1 MRTAWLRDSYR
12 ALIRGMAGTVGLYR
26 VLALIAALFIPLF
39 RSMLPEDAVDPDW
52 QRYLLSGYFLLILIC
67 SYLSKDLQKQMHHLA
82 HFSMYILVAW
92 ASQLV
97 FVNDFNREYL
107 VLYFIILTFSGVSFN
122 SFRSSIVFGL
132 VNVALSIVAIAS
144 YSQPV
149 SLGLMVLVVMVTMVI
164 MMDYR
169 LNIQQELNRQK
180 DLMGSIYQDSPDA
193 ILLVSPFT
201 LRVVNWNQKAVTIFK
216 AEEQSERL
224 SAWVSEWLKE
234 FLPNHPFEEDGTLK
248 AEVELQH
255 FAGGQFWADIVV
267 AEVEVAAKKR
277 LLIRI
282 SDSTDKKRVEKSLQL
297 SDYVLQKVD
306 QLVFVANEKAE
317 VLYVSP
323 FVETLLG
330 VKAEEQMGNGWWETR
345 TQQGIETDE
354 HKNYIIECI
363 AGTRKSNPAAYEQML
378 IHQDGSEVWVSWREA
393 VTSDNLMIGIA
404 TPANQERRNRQ
415 VQSVIFNIAEA
426 SSRAGTPFDFYRNIH
441 QEIRN
446 VINTPNFYI
455 AVYKEEENVVYFP
468 YYTDVE
474 NQVAS
479 QRLGRKRKAG
489 KGLTEYAIDRQKP
502 LLLSKQEIL
511 NLGEAGHFEVG
522 GQAVPESW
530 LGIPMVHNGVVAGL
544 ITIQDYHIPN
554 AFSRDDLN
562 LVSFI
567 ANQVAQFV
575 HKLQADESLRIS
587 EEQFRALYDQAP
599 VGIAR
604 ISQAVG
610 FTQVNYRMLEIFGY
624 SEEELLKQTPESIA
638 HPNDRKKGNDE
649 LARLFSGE
657 IDSYTTEKRYIH
669 QDGSTIHATVSV
681 SAYRV
686 DDELKFIIAVYE
698 DITDKKRAED
708 ETQLLLTLSTEL
720 QNTLSAQDALNLGMI
735 NLAIHTDWDYGEI
748 WWADLNGQLRYCDCY
763 FIASSDL
770 KGFHTASKEIVTN
783 KPPDYFHDWENNG
796 VQIDFHSNLSE
807 VGSFGRRDLAM
818 EYGFS
823 SMAFIALKEKDQKL
837 GVMVLMRRRKSTEN
851 ENEMRLFRA
860 AGSQL
865 ISVIQRKLA
874 EVAQRESE
882 ARFRAITEAAFEG
895 IAIHRNGEILDVNSA
910 FARLFGYSS
919 DKILDL
925 SLADLLYEESP
936 DAWLIRVSGQSGESV
951 EFTGRKADGEAI
963 FMEAVSREDIWL
975 GDPANILA
983 VRDITGQKLMEES
996 REAARIDARFRAYVQ
1011 NSSEIIQILDQEG
1024 RISYCSPSMERI
1036 AGYSPEEMMGQHYL
1050 DLCHESDKNNLALVQ
1065 SHVASKPGET
1075 GKTRARLRHASGEWR
1090 EIQTSMVNLMDDPLV
1105 RGVLFSSRDITD
1117 VISAQKSMT
1126 ESEERFRTLFALSP
1140 DAIFV
1145 ESREGYILDVNEAG
1159 CALHDMA
1166 REEIL
1171 GKHITE
1177 LSPESNREKVMSSFD
1192 RLFTGNFESLEAT
1205 SVNRSG
1211 KSIPV
1216 EVRVNVIQFQNKEAI
1231 IVQARDIT
1239 ERRASE
1245 LVLKESEERFRA
1257 LVEHATEA
1265 IFVLDLDSDTFIEV
1279 NKNTEKL
1286 FGRSRN
1292 ALMSVPPWELS
1303 PEKQSDGS
1311 ISRNLQREYL
1321 ERAAKG
1327 EQVVYEWVHLH
1338 SSGKEIPC
1346 EVRLNRFPSS
1356 TNVLVRGSVTD
1367 ITDRKLAEQRILQSQ
1382 ERLRV
1387 QNEMLI
1393 GLAASPAI
1401 NTGDLN
1407 RAYREITKGVCETMR
1422 VQQAGIWLFD
1432 EKGENLVC
1440 QMQYDA
1446 RGDDFEQGQSF
1457 SVIDMKRYLEAIRD
1471 ERVIAST
1478 DAREDERIKEF
1489 AKVFFEPEEIEAVID
1504 APFRHLGTIA
1514 GVVRTATRE
1523 PKTEWSQESQ
1533 NFAASMADMVSL
1545 ALEAWERKK
1554 TEEELAKTF
1563 SKMRATFDSTRD
1575 GILVVDNDGFVL
1587 EYNQGF
1593 VELST
1598 VSQEVLD
1605 SGVPNPGFLT
1615 MVENVVEKEE
1625 FVRVMEQME
1634 KHPEGKER
1642 HIYGLADGR
1651 IIEIYVRPMSVGDET
1666 QGRLWFLHDITELK
1680 RAETALL
1687 ESETKF
1693 RSLFSQAN
1701 DAILVMEGDQ
1711 ISDYNDK
1718 ALEMFGFS
1726 GEEITKKAFYELS
1739 PDKQPDGMASDAA
1752 LWEYL
1757 DEVLKGE
1764 SVSFNW
1770 NHQHADGMPFD
1781 AEVSLNQVRIG
1792 SKTFVQAFVRDITE
1806 RVRAEFALRESERK
1820 NKAIL
1825 DAIPDL
1831 MLRISD
1837 KGQIL
1842 DYKTSDQQSLIEEA
1856 QNLFD
1861 KSLEDVLPEAMVKNA
1876 LEHMK
1881 IALET
1886 GEGQQY
1892 ESEMTIAD
1900 ETKDYE
1906 TRLVRSGPREALII
1920 IRDVTERKR
1929 TEKELIKRNFELDSF
1944 VYRASHDL
1952 KAPLNSLMGLIDLVA
1967 AETADAGVLS
1977 YLGMMNKSVVKLDTF
1992 IRDLADFSRNARQEL
2007 HTTVINWQEMVNES
2021 LENLQFMEHAGRVSH
2036 QLDLR
2041 SSPPYHSDMVRI
2053 GIVLNNLISNAVK
2066 YQDLSRDNA
2075 FVRIEIENTEEEAT
2089 IRIIDNGIGIP
2100 EKYQEKIFHLF
2111 VRASIQSYGSGMGM
2125 YIVKNAVEKLRG
2137 TISLESAEGEGSVFT
2152 VILPNN
2158 PAEHPEI

>member
-1 MRTAWLRDSYR
+1 MKASWLRDSYK
-12 ALIRGMAGTVGLYR
+12 ALIRGMAGIVGLYR

-39 RSMLPEDAVDPDW
+39 RSMLPENAVDPDW
-52 QRYLLSGYFLLILIC
+52 QRYLLSGYFLLVLAA
-67 SYLSKDLQKQMHHLA
+67 SYLSKGLQKQMHHLA
-82 HFSMYILVAW
+82 HFTMYVLVAW
-92 ASQLV
+92 AGQLV
-97 FVNDFNREYL
+97 ILNDFNREYL

-122 SFRSSIVFGL
+122 SFRSSIIFGL
-132 VNVALSIVAIAS
+132 TNFAMSLVAIIFFGQSVTLA
-144 YSQPV
+144 
-149 SLGLMVLVVMVTMVI
+149 LMVLAVMAAMVV

-169 LNIQQELNRQK
+169 LDIQLELNRQK

-193 ILLVSPFT
+193 IFLANPHSF
-201 LRVVNWNQKAVTIFK
+201 RIANWNQKAIGIFK
-216 AEEQSERL
+216 AEAQSDHL
-224 SAWVSEWLKE
+224 SRWFSDWLKE
-234 FLPNHPFEEDGTLK
+234 FMRVHTFGEDGSIKT
-248 AEVELQH
+248 EVELPDL
-255 FAGGQFWADIVV
+255 AGGHFWAEILV
-267 AEVEVAAKKR
+267 AEVEVVGKKR

-282 SDSTDKKRVEKSLQL
+282 SDTTDKKLVEKSLRL
-297 SDYVLQKVD
+297 SDYILQKVD

-323 FVETLLG
+323 FFETLLG
-330 VKAEEQMGNGWWETR
+330 MDPAEQMGNGWWETR
-345 TQQGIETDE
+345 QKQGVEVAE
-354 HKNYIIECI
+354 HKNYIIDCI
-363 AGTRKSNPAAYEQML
+363 AGKRKANPSAYEQML
-378 IHQDGSEVWVSWREA
+378 IHRDGSEVWVSWREA
-393 VTSDNLMIGIA
+393 VTSDNLMIAVA
-404 TPANQERRNRQ
+404 TPANQERRNRL

-426 SSRAGTPFDFYRNIH
+426 SSQAGTPFDFYRNIH

-455 AVYKEEENVVYFP
+455 AVYKKEENVVYFP

-489 KGLTEYAIDRQKP
+489 RGLTEYAIDKQKP

-511 NLGEAGHFEVG
+511 ELGQAGHFETD
-522 GQAVPESW
+522 GQAIPESW
-530 LGIPMVHNGVVAGL
+530 LGIPMVHKGSVAGL
-544 ITIQDYHIPN
+544 ITIQDYQVPN

-575 HKLQADESLRIS
+575 HKLQADEALRVS
-587 EEQFRALYDQAP
+587 EQQFRALYDQAP

-604 ISQAVG
+604 ISQEVG
-610 FTQVNYRMLEIFGY
+610 FTQVNHRMMEIFGY
-624 SEEELLKQTPESIA
+624 DEEQLLKLTPESIA
-638 HPNDRKKGNDE
+638 HPQDRKKGNEE
-649 LARLFSGE
+649 LTRLFSGE

-669 QDGSTIHATVSV
+669 QNGSTIHATVSV

-698 DITDKKRAED
+698 DITDKKRAEQ

-720 QNTLSAQDALNLGMI
+720 QNSLSAQDALNLGMV
-735 NLAIHTDWDYGEI
+735 NLAIHTEWDYGEI

-763 FIASSDL
+763 YIASGDL
-770 KGFHTASKEIVTN
+770 KEFHTASKEMVTG
-783 KPPDYFHDWENNG
+783 KPPDYAHEWVNSG
-796 VQIDFHSNLSE
+796 VQIDLHDNLAD
-807 VGSFGRRDLAM
+807 VDSFGRRDLALKF
-818 EYGFS
+818 GFTN
-823 SMAFIALKEKDQKL
+823 MAFIALKENEQKL
-837 GVMVLMRRRKSTEN
+837 GVMVLMRKKQSTVKEN
-851 ENEMRLFRA
+851 DMRIFRA

-874 EVAQRESE
+874 ETAQRESE

-895 IAIHRNGEILDVNSA
+895 IAIHRNGKILDVNSA
-910 FARLFGYSS
+910 FARLFGY
-919 DKILDL
+919 DATEILDL

-936 DAWLIRVSGQSGESV
+936 DSWLHRVTDESGESV
-951 EFTGRKADGEAI
+951 EFTGRKANGEAI
-963 FMEAVSREDIWL
+963 FMEAVSRREIWL

-983 VRDITGQKLMEES
+983 VRDITGQKLVEEA

-1011 NSSEIIQILDQEG
+1011 NSSEIIQILDQDG

-1036 AGYSPEEMMGQHYL
+1036 SGYSAEEMMGKHYL
-1050 DLCHESDKNNLALVQ
+1050 DLCHEADKPNLAMVQ
-1065 SHVASKPGET
+1065 SQVAKTAGET
-1075 GKTRARLRHASGEWR
+1075 GKARARLKHASGEWR

-1126 ESEERFRTLFALSP
+1126 ESEDRFRTLFALSP

-1145 ESREGYILDVNEAG
+1145 ESRAGYILDVNEAG
-1159 CALHDMA
+1159 CALHGLSRD
-1166 REEIL
+1166 EIL
-1171 GKHITE
+1171 GKHVTE
-1177 LSPESNREKVMSSFD
+1177 LSPEANREKVMQSFEK
-1192 RLFTGNFESLEAT
+1192 LFTSDFESVEAV

-1211 KSIPV
+1211 VSIPV
-1216 EVRVNVIQFQNKEAI
+1216 EVRVNVIQFQNEEAI
-1231 IVQARDIT
+1231 IMQARDIT
-1239 ERRASE
+1239 ERKASE

-1279 NKNTEKL
+1279 NKNTENL

-1303 PEKQSDGS
+1303 PERQPDGS
-1311 ISRNLQREYL
+1311 LSRDLQRQYE

-1327 EQVVYEWVHLH
+1327 EQLVYEWVHLH

-1393 GLAASPAI
+1393 ELAASPAI
-1401 NTGDLN
+1401 NTGDLD
-1407 RAYREITKGVCETMR
+1407 RAYLEITRGMCDTMR

-1432 EKGENLVC
+1432 EQRENLVC
-1440 QMQYDA
+1440 QIQYNA
-1446 RGDDFEQGQSF
+1446 RRQDFEQGQSIPV
-1457 SVIDMKRYLEAIRD
+1457 SNLSRYLQAIRD
-1471 ERVIAST
+1471 ERVIAAT
-1478 DAREDERIKEF
+1478 DVHGDARVREF
-1489 AKVFFEPEEIEAVID
+1489 APLFFVPEEIAAVID
-1504 APFRHLGTIA
+1504 APFRHHGNIA
-1514 GVVRTATRE
+1514 GVVRTSTNE

-1533 NFAASMADMVSL
+1533 NFAASMADMVAL

-1575 GILVVDNDGFVL
+1575 GILVVDNDGYVL
-1587 EYNQGF
+1587 EYNEGF

-1598 VSQEVLD
+1598 VPQETLD
-1605 SGVPNPGFLT
+1605 SGVPNPGFAT
-1615 MVENVVEKEE
+1615 MVENVVEKEAFLE
-1625 FVRVMEQME
+1625 VMKRME
-1634 KHPEGKER
+1634 ENPGNNER
-1642 HIYGLADGR
+1642 HIYALRDGR
-1651 IIEIYVRPMSVGDET
+1651 VIEIYVRPMVVHDES

-1701 DAILVMEGDQ
+1701 DAILVMEGDL

-1718 ALEMFGFS
+1718 ALEMFGFT
-1726 GEEITKKAFYELS
+1726 ENEIKGKAFYELS
-1739 PDKQPDGMASDAA
+1739 PAKQPDGAASDVA

-1757 DEVLKGE
+1757 DQVLKGE

-1770 NHQHADGMPFD
+1770 NHQRADGVLFD

-1792 SKTFVQAFVRDITE
+1792 NKNYVQAFVRDITE
-1806 RVRAEFALRESERK
+1806 RVRAEYALRESERK

-1837 KGQIL
+1837 QGQIL
-1842 DYKTSDQQSLIEEA
+1842 DYKTSDQQSLLEA
-1856 QNLFD
+1856 SQNLFD
-1861 KSLEDVLPEAMVKNA
+1861 KHLEDVLPDAMVVKA

-1892 ESEMTIAD
+1892 ESEMTDGD

-1967 AETADAGVLS
+1967 DETADAAVLN
-1977 YLGMMNKSVVKLDTF
+1977 YLGLMNKSVVKLDTF

-2007 HTTVINWQEMVNES
+2007 QTTVIDWQGMVNES

-2036 QLDLR
+2036 QTDLR
-2041 SSPPYHSDMVRI
+2041 PSPPFHSDPVRI

-2066 YQDLSRDNA
+2066 YQDLNRDDA
-2075 FVRIEIENTEEEAT
+2075 FVRIEIENTEEEAI

-2100 EKYQEKIFHLF
+2100 EKYQEKVFNLF
-2111 VRASIQSYGSGMGM
+2111 FRASIQSYGSGMGM

-2137 TISLESAEGEGSVFT
+2137 TISLESAEGQGSTFT
-2152 VILPNN
+2152 VVLPNN
-2158 PAEHPEI
+2158 PAEQGEL